1 MSDVFYAGMIPF
13 YLDGREC
20 GDFWC
25 SVSDIGVPTTCD
37 HWTAWHH
44 GDGFYDETIAFTEGT
59 NPSAGQPGLIV
70 ECATANAPTPP
81 FQVGG
86 MVRSSAAAHGGT
98 GIYLGTNMLNVY
110 QLPGDAANFRCF
122 IEVANNVDRATG
134 RRRAASFVY
143 ESAGPTYT
151 VATYG
156 YNAGGTQ
163 VDYDSTTISPI
174 VGPPELV
181 QVVFELGSFGD
192 HTQVVFVNGGTVLT
206 SHPATS
212 IGESGGYQSM
222 AMWWDVEFGSCGDA
236 TSPVIGSVEGGERC
250 DPAPG

>member
-13 YLDGREC
+13 YLTNEC

-25 SVSDIGVPTTCD
+25 SAPDEGVPTTCD
-37 HWTAWHH
+37 HFTAWHH
-44 GDGFYDETIAFTEGT
+44 GAGFYDETIAFMNGS
-59 NPSAGQPGLIV
+59 NPYSGAEGLIV
-70 ECATANAPTPP
+70 DCATANAPTPP

-98 GIYLGTNMLNVY
+98 GVYNGVSMLNLY

-122 IEVANNVDRATG
+122 IEVANNVDRASG
-134 RRRAASFVY
+134 RRRAASFLY

-156 YNAGGTQ
+156 YTTGGIQ

-174 VGPPELV
+174 IPDPTLV
-181 QVVFELGSFGD
+181 SVTFELDSYGD
-192 HTQVVFVNGGTVLT
+192 HTQVVVVNGSIVLT

-212 IGESGGYQSM
+212 IGESGGYQSV

-236 TSPVIGSVEGGERC
+236 TSPVIGGAEGGERC